1 MSLDFSDSFFSEF
14 PTEGDPCHQFLAS
27 GNRKFVH
34 YLTTLNQMMQPFV
47 KLITLLV
54 ALLGLAVAL
63 VGVVGLVVFLSFTG
77 VQLPSLVDDEKP
89 IAQVVTEIPVV
100 KALMDPSSV
109 WKAPDWSSVDTET
122 NAEDI
127 KYGRELIANT
137 SEYLGPNGK
146 VKAISNGM
154 NCQNCH
160 IQAGTAP
167 LGNNYGAVAAT
178 YPKMRARSGTEEDI
192 EKRINDCFERSLNG
206 EPLERNSK
214 EMIAIKAYINWV
226 GKDVPKGETPVGSG
240 IYEVPLLDRAA
251 DPIKGKL
258 VYDNQCAS
266 CHQADGKGMSKP
278 DGKGYIYPP
287 LWGENSYNHGAGLY
301 RLSRFAG
308 YVKANMPLG
317 ATFENPMLTDEEAW
331 DVAAYV
337 NSMERPTKDLSK
349 DWPDISK
356 KPMDHPFGPF
366 SDEFS
371 EEQHKFGPFK
381 PIKEAKASAK

>member
-1 MSLDFSDSFFSEF
+1 
-14 PTEGDPCHQFLAS
+14 
-27 GNRKFVH
+27 
-34 YLTTLNQMMQPFV
+34 MMQPFV

-63 VGVVGLVVFLSFTG
+63 VGVVGFVLFLSYSG
-77 VQLPSLVDDEKP
+77 VKLPSLSEKDQP
-89 IAQVVTEIPVV
+89 IAEVIAEIPVV
-100 KALMDPSSV
+100 KALADPASL
-109 WKAPDWSSVDTET
+109 WKAPDWATVDAEP
-122 NAEDI
+122 NADEI
-127 KYGRELIANT
+127 KYGRDLVANT
-137 SEYLGPNGK
+137 SEFLGPKGK

-160 IQAGTAP
+160 LQAGTAP

-178 YPKMRARSGTEEDI
+178 YPKFRARSGTEETI

-206 EPLERNSK
+206 KALEINSK
-214 EMIAIKAYINWV
+214 EMKAMKAYINWV
-226 GKDVPKGETPVGSG
+226 GKDVPKGEVPKGSG

-266 CHQADGKGMSKP
+266 CHQPDGKGMPKP
-278 DGKGYIYPP
+278 DGTGYLYPP

-317 ATFENPMLTDEEAW
+317 ATFENPMLSDEEAW

-337 NSMERPTKDLSK
+337 NSMDRPAKDLSK

-366 SDEFS
+366 SDEFT

-381 PIKEAKASAK
+381 PIQAAKAQTK

>member
-1 MSLDFSDSFFSEF
+1 
-14 PTEGDPCHQFLAS
+14 
-27 GNRKFVH
+27 
-34 YLTTLNQMMQPFV
+34 MMQPFV

-63 VGVVGLVVFLSFTG
+63 VGVVGFVLFLSYSG
-77 VQLPSLVDDEKP
+77 VQLPSLSEKDQSV
-89 IAQVVTEIPVV
+89 AEMVAEIPVV
-100 KALMDPSSV
+100 KALADAASL
-109 WKAPDWSSVDTET
+109 WKAPDWASVDSEP
-122 NAEDI
+122 NAAEI
-127 KYGRELIANT
+127 KYGRELVANT
-137 SEYLGPNGK
+137 SEFLGPKGK

-160 IQAGTAP
+160 LQAGTAP

-178 YPKMRARSGTEEDI
+178 YPKFRARSGTEETI

-206 EPLERNSK
+206 KTLENNSK
-214 EMIAIKAYINWV
+214 EMRAMVAYINWV
-226 GKDVPKGETPVGSG
+226 GKEVPKGEVPKGSG
-240 IYEVPLLDRAA
+240 LYEVPLLDRAA

-266 CHQADGKGMSKP
+266 CHQADGNGMPKP
-278 DGKGYIYPP
+278 DGTGYLYPP

-308 YVKANMPLG
+308 YVRANMPLG
-317 ATFENPMLTDEEAW
+317 ATFENPMLSDEEAW

-337 NSMERPTKDLSK
+337 NSMERPAKDLSK

-366 SDEFS
+366 SDGFT

-381 PIKEAKASAK
+381 PIQAAKAQTK